1 MFPKLFRSKESFLL
15 DALLPTRKVMKTFKL
30 GTVNIKLWIG
40 LLKNKINITESLL
53 DIKAD

>member
-1 MFPKLFRSKESFLL
+1 MFLKLFRSKESFLL

-40 LLKNKINITESLL
+40 LLKNKINIT
-53 DIKAD
+53 